1 MLRNKYWFKIIYYFT
16 DTDTFD
22 TYYLNIFNLN
32 PKDNPHEYEL
42 MNFDGSSITLNG
54 NTFFDSSRTK
64 TVLEVHD
71 WGGWCHDSVTS
82 RSFNRYIICR
92 NLILLLMIIY

>member
-1 MLRNKYWFKIIYYFT
+1 MLRNKYCFKSNIT
-16 DTDTFD
+16 DTNTFD
-22 TYYLNIFNLN
+22 TYHLNIFNLN

-82 RSFNRYIICR
+82 RSFNRYLISR
-92 NLILLLMIIY
+92 NLILL